1 MSSQVDFPVFDA
13 DNHYY
18 EAEDAFIRHV
28 PRALRKRC
36 MQWAVIDGK
45 KRLLVG
51 GSVNRFIPNPTWDP
65 VAKPGSLQAYFR
77 GRNGEGVDVKTMF
90 GELDP
95 LSSRPEYQDRDARL
109 RVMDEQGVEGALFFP
124 TLGVGMQQSLAGDH
138 EALIAAFKGFN
149 RWMAE
154 DWGFAYKGRI
164 FAAPMLT
171 LVDIDAAV
179 AEVDWCAEQ
188 GARMVCMV
196 PGPVPTATGSLSPA
210 WPTFDRVWQRIEEHG
225 LAVGIHGGDAGHG
238 AHVSR
243 WQPTGEMEAFRG
255 DPFSMVISH
264 NRTIYDTMAAFVCHG
279 LFDRFPKLR
288 VASIETGGMYVP
300 PLIEE
305 LTSTYRKM
313 PQEFRR
319 NPVDSFKEHVW
330 VSPYYEDDIAL
341 IAELIGVT
349 HVLFGSDYPHAEG
362 LENPTDFIHDIPK
375 FAADDVKL
383 IMRDNGWSLVRPA
396 A

>member
-1 MSSQVDFPVFDA
+1 
-13 DNHYY
+13 
-18 EAEDAFIRHV
+18 
-28 PRALRKRC
+28 
-36 MQWAVIDGK
+36 
-45 KRLLVG
+45 
-51 GSVNRFIPNPTWDP
+51 
-65 VAKPGSLQAYFR
+65 
-77 GRNGEGVDVKTMF
+77 
-90 GELDP
+90 
-95 LSSRPEYQDRDARL
+95 
-109 RVMDEQGVEGALFFP
+109 
-124 TLGVGMQQSLAGDH
+124 
-138 EALIAAFKGFN
+138 
-149 RWMAE
+149 
-154 DWGFAYKGRI
+154 
-164 FAAPMLT
+164 
-171 LVDIDAAV
+171 
-179 AEVDWCAEQ
+179 
-188 GARMVCMV
+188 
-196 PGPVPTATGSLSPA
+196 
-210 WPTFDRVWQRIEEHG
+210 
-225 LAVGIHGGDAGHG
+225 
-238 AHVSR
+238 
-243 WQPTGEMEAFRG
+243 
-255 DPFSMVISH
+255 
-264 NRTIYDTMAAFVCHG
+264 MAAFVCHG